1 MLKQEISVDINDDPA
16 FVKFS
21 ERLKAIRDEF
31 ENNQIDLAERIR
43 RYEELMKDIKSKREE
58 AKELGMD
65 LKEYAIFII
74 SQEFTE
80 DNEQLRAFVKD
91 VKERL
96 EDVLD
101 KDWQDSTKRDVFI
114 KDVKQTLQ
122 ELILRDYKGIV
133 ENKDFSKFLNRLVD
147 VITKKF

>member
-1 MLKQEISVDINDDPA
+1 
-16 FVKFS
+16 
-21 ERLKAIRDEF
+21 
-31 ENNQIDLAERIR
+31 
-43 RYEELMKDIKSKREE
+43 MKDIRTKRDE

-65 LKEYAIFII
+65 LKEYALFII
-74 SQEFTE
+74 SQEFAP
-80 DNEQLRAFVKD
+80 DSEQLRAFIKA

-122 ELILRDYKGIV
+122 ELILRDYRGIV
-133 ENKDFSKFLNRLVD
+133 ENKDFPKFLNRLVD
-147 VITKKF
+147 VVTKKF